1 MIAVGSLVPIAFM
14 MMNSE
19 KALKKANIKERVE
32 ARKLKLDKQHGI
44 NVEEMKKDYQELDKI
59 YRVSEKDQIAKIRQT
74 GRSATPFILKSAGID
89 TE

>member
-32 ARKLKLDKQHGI
+32 ARKLKLDK
-44 NVEEMKKDYQELDKI
+44 
-59 YRVSEKDQIAKIRQT
+59 
-74 GRSATPFILKSAGID
+74 
-89 TE
+89 